1 MIESA
6 GRAFGRNVDKYQDFR
21 PRPPEAVFD
30 IIEKAVGQRRD
41 HAVDL
46 GAGTGHGTLP
56 LLPRFNRVT
65 AVEVDPVM
73 AETLTGSGQNLDV
86 IISPA
91 EEVEFPG
98 GSLDLVTAAMSFHWM
113 DRDLVAEKVANWL
126 RQGGIFALYGYGPLK
141 FPDAPSLHDL
151 IEEEKHT
158 CWTHFFPHE
167 VHKLSHKEI
176 LAKFPAFDLTTEHVP
191 HFVPMTSE
199 DLTGHM
205 ASTSTG
211 GAWAR
216 STGDVAGY
224 WDDFQGRLVALDMTW
239 PTCVDF
245 SKEII
250 LARKKV

>member
-1 MIESA
+1 MIENA

-21 PRPPEAVFD
+21 PRPPGEIFD
-30 IIEKAVGQRRD
+30 VIEKAVGQRRL

-46 GAGTGHGTLP
+46 GAGTGHATAP
-56 LLPRFNRVT
+56 LLPRFEKVT

-73 AETLTGSGQNLDV
+73 AETLAGIGQNLKV

-91 EEVEFPG
+91 EEVSFAD

-113 DRDLVAEKVANWL
+113 DRDLVAEKVSNWL
-126 RQGGIFALYGYGPLK
+126 RPSGLFALYGYGSLK
-141 FPDAPSLHDL
+141 FPDVPLLHDL
-151 IEEEKHT
+151 IEKEKHDR
-158 CWTHFFPHE
+158 WTHFFPHE
-167 VHKLSHKEI
+167 VHKKPHEEI
-176 LAKFPAFDLTTEHVP
+176 LAKFPVFNLTTAHVP

-205 ASTSTG
+205 ASTSSG

-216 STGDVAGY
+216 STGDVTGY
-224 WDDFQGRLVALDMTW
+224 WDDFLARLKALNMTW
-239 PTCVDF
+239 PTRVDF

-250 LARKKV
+250 LAQKKD